1 MKWIIATL
9 CAVLLCGCSTI
20 NSISTT
26 AGIAIAAAVEAGTDE
41 LIIKK
46 GGPTPAGELAYAK
59 NVKAIAAEIGS
70 VAAGTTTV
78 AQLSATLQ
86 PYIAKLSPPEQV
98 LAQALLSE
106 VVVALGVQVQKGL
119 LNTAATAVLTDIL
132 ASVNTA
138 ASSFGA

>member
-1 MKWIIATL
+1 VAARSSIAYRPRPP
-9 CAVLLCGCSTI
+9 SR
-20 NSISTT
+20 S
-26 AGIAIAAAVEAGTDE
+26 
-41 LIIKK
+41 
-46 GGPTPAGELAYAK
+46 TPAGELAYAK
-59 NVKAIAAEIGS
+59 QVKAIAVEIGQ

-78 AQLSATLQ
+78 AQLSTALA

-98 LAQALLSE
+98 LANALLQE

-132 ASVNTA
+132 TSVETA